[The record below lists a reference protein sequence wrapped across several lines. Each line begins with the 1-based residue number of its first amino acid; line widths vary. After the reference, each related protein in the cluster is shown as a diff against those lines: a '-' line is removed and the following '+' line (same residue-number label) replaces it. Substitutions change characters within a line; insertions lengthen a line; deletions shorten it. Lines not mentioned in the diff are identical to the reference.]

1 MKWDVTSENELTKNC
16 DFGIC
21 LSLCLRALAL
31 VETRCHVVSSFD
43 EHPVSTWRASRSS
56 MNEPGS
62 DLLKPTN
69 SHVKK
74 LGNGF
79 LRPSKSHAWAA
90 QYIEPHR
97 ALRQLQLQTW
107 LQSCDSLLV
116 SGILLRYAQM
126 TDPQNLWD

>member
-1 MKWDVTSENELTKNC
+1 MTSENELTKNC
-16 DFGIC
+16 DFVIS

-31 VETRCHVVSSFD
+31 VETRCHVVSSSD

-56 MNEPGS
+56 VNESGS
-62 DLLKPTN
+62 DLLKSTN

-74 LGNGF
+74 LGNGI
-79 LRPSKSHAWAA
+79 LRPSKSHAWAGK
-90 QYIEPHR
+90 YIEPHR
-97 ALRQLQLQTW
+97 TLKQLQLQILPW

-116 SGILLRYAQM
+116 SGTQLRYAQM